1 MQPAELETRIP
12 PTLVLF
18 EADAATF

>member
-18 EADAATF
+18 EVDAATF